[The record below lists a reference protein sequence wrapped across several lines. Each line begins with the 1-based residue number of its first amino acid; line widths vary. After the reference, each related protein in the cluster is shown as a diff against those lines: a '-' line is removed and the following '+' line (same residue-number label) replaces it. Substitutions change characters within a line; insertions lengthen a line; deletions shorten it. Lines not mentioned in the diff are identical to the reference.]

1 MNCDY
6 IWTTLHKKMIDH
18 LTKLG
23 IKNTVFAPVCKVEKN
38 IVDISENEYVIKCF
52 NKLDRYF
59 FGIKQFKIMKSLEKC
74 ISVSEYDL
82 IHAYYLFT
90 DGNYARIISRKYN
103 IPYVV
108 AVRNTDVNVFFKH
121 MIHLRCVGIKILKD
135 ARTVFFLSES
145 YKRQVLYSYVPSKIR
160 HEIEQKCV
168 VLPNGIDNYWL
179 DNKYLEKNYEE
190 TEKRIKNKN
199 IRLIYAGR
207 IDKNKNIELTVEA
220 IRILEREGWSAHLT
234 IVGPIEDQSIYE
246 RLRNEHSVT
255 YIQKLV
261 KEDLINRYRLAD
273 IFVMPSHTE
282 SFGLVYAEAM
292 TQGLPVIY
300 TRGQGFDQQ
309 FEKGMVG
316 YAVSDEDPME
326 LVEAIKNCASRY
338 KHISSNALEVVG
350 KFDWNN
356 ICLMYQK
363 IYSNII
369 NPLG

>member
-1 MNCDY
+1 MTILHLNCDY

-168 VLPNGIDNYWL
+168 VLPNGIDN
-179 DNKYLEKNYEE
+179 
-190 TEKRIKNKN
+190 
-199 IRLIYAGR
+199 
-207 IDKNKNIELTVEA
+207 
-220 IRILEREGWSAHLT
+220 
-234 IVGPIEDQSIYE
+234 
-246 RLRNEHSVT
+246 
-255 YIQKLV
+255 
-261 KEDLINRYRLAD
+261 
-273 IFVMPSHTE
+273 
-282 SFGLVYAEAM
+282 
-292 TQGLPVIY
+292 
-300 TRGQGFDQQ
+300 
-309 FEKGMVG
+309 
-316 YAVSDEDPME
+316 
-326 LVEAIKNCASRY
+326 
-338 KHISSNALEVVG
+338 
-350 KFDWNN
+350 
-356 ICLMYQK
+356 
-363 IYSNII
+363 
-369 NPLG
+369 